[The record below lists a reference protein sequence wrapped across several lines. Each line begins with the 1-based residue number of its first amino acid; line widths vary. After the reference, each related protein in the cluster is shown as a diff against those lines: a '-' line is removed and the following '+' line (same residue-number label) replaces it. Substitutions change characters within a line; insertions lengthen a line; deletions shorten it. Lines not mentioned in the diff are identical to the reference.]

1 MRSAFDV
8 GDVVATTKALR
19 QDGTFPDPN
28 IATGQILVEPGTRG
42 EVINVGLYLQ
52 EHIVYAV
59 AFENGRVVGALE
71 RELEAASREP
81 RGSASAG
88 SVPGDAAPAR
98 DGRPQPGEVVH
109 ATSSA
114 ADSSAAVT
122 SGTTDEEEGLS

>member
-1 MRSAFDV
+1 MKSTFDV

-71 RELEAASREP
+71 RELEAAVRETSPSSR
-81 RGSASAG
+81 
-88 SVPGDAAPAR
+88 AAAATA
-98 DGRPQPGEVVH
+98 H

-122 SGTTDEEEGLS
+122 SGTTDKEEGLS

>member
-19 QDGTFPDPN
+19 QDGTFPDPD
-28 IATGQILVEPGTRG
+28 IPTGQILVEEGTRG

-71 RELEAASREP
+71 RELEAAGREF
-81 RGSASAG
+81 R
-88 SVPGDAAPAR
+88 PGTPGHADHTQ
-98 DGRPQPGEVVH
+98 DGETVH

-114 ADSSAAVT
+114 ADSSVAVT

>member
-1 MRSAFDV
+1 MKSTFDV

-71 RELEAASREP
+71 RELEAAVRETSPSSR
-81 RGSASAG
+81 
-88 SVPGDAAPAR
+88 AADEATATA
-98 DGRPQPGEVVH
+98 H

-122 SGTTDEEEGLS
+122 SGTTDKEEGLS

>member
-1 MRSAFDV
+1 MKSTFDV

-71 RELEAASREP
+71 RELEAAVRETSPSSR
-81 RGSASAG
+81 AA
-88 SVPGDAAPAR
+88 DATA
-98 DGRPQPGEVVH
+98 H

-122 SGTTDEEEGLS
+122 SGTTDKEEGLS

>member
-19 QDGTFPDPN
+19 QDGTFPDPD

-52 EHIVYAV
+52 EHVVYAV

-71 RELEAASREP
+71 RELEAAPRDP
-81 RGSASAG
+81 RGSASG
-88 SVPGDAAPAR
+88 GDVHDR
-98 DGRPQPGEVVH
+98 DGEPRHGEAVH

>member
-1 MRSAFDV
+1 MKSTFDV

-71 RELEAASREP
+71 RELEPAARAT
-81 RGSASAG
+81 SAS
-88 SVPGDAAPAR
+88 SRAA
-98 DGRPQPGEVVH
+98 DGGTAH

>member
-1 MRSAFDV
+1 MKSTFDV

-71 RELEAASREP
+71 RELEAAVRETSPSSR
-81 RGSASAG
+81 
-88 SVPGDAAPAR
+88 AAATATA
-98 DGRPQPGEVVH
+98 H

-122 SGTTDEEEGLS
+122 SGTTDKEEGLS